1 MCGIAGFSGID
12 DRRLLEAMTDALIH
26 RGPDDEGF
34 YSDEQ
39 VSLGMRR
46 LSIIAVQGGHALARP
61 VVATSIDGVTEVAQ
75 HGVTALLVPP
85 GEPGPLAD
93 AIISLL
99 KDQGLA
105 SRLGEAARK
114 LAEERFALSRT
125 VEGVDRFYT
134 TLLRKKGIR

>member
-1 MCGIAGFSGID
+1 M
-12 DRRLLEAMTDALIH
+12 
-26 RGPDDEGF
+26 
-34 YSDEQ
+34 
-39 VSLGMRR
+39 
-46 LSIIAVQGGHALARP
+46 
-61 VVATSIDGVTEVAQ
+61 
-75 HGVTALLVPP
+75 VPP

-114 LAEERFALSRT
+114 LAEERFTLSRT